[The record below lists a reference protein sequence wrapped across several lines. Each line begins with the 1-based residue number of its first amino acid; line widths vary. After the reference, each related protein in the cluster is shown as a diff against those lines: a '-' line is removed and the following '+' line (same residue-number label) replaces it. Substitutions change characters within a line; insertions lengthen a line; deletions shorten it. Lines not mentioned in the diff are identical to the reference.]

1 MLFQWHDGL
10 GDDVDGELVALLHFQ
25 RVLQHQDVG
34 VPRGLQPLGAVPGHL
49 DPDSLLVHVVAHKLE
64 HGDGSSIFLGRAP
77 EVRPAADAPWVRV
90 AEIVVEPRARRSEQ
104 VTDGTEVHAEV
115 AEHRHGTGRGRGP
128 PMITSPKDHRRSLQ
142 SVNSAGAV
150 LKSSHNHG
158 HEPPEAR
165 RQEEVGQGRRAQA
178 RRSGR
183 AVGVGRVRCV
193 REMAQDPP
201 LHRRSPRRR
210 RRVGL

>member
-1 MLFQWHDGL
+1 MLLQWHDGL

-49 DPDSLLVHVVAHKLE
+49 DPHSLLVHVVAHKLE

-128 PMITSPKDHRRSLQ
+128 PMIIVAKRSWT
-142 SVNSAGAV
+142 
-150 LKSSHNHG
+150 
-158 HEPPEAR
+158 EPSIR
-165 RQEEVGQGRRAQA
+165 
-178 RRSGR
+178 
-183 AVGVGRVRCV
+183 
-193 REMAQDPP
+193 
-201 LHRRSPRRR
+201 
-210 RRVGL
+210 